1 MESITGIKKVLTIKE
16 ITDNRLYNKIKN
28 IKENIDQRFEHSKSK
43 ISFHEKLF
51 LSFIFIF
58 IFTFAGMYFLPI
70 LMSFILPKVVSFY
83 LSGFIGITAFI
94 TLIFLSYKHSN
105 SKENKNYKKLINK
118 VKLYNIQKEKDNQNK
133 KIKAT
138 SMLKFIKKLNKKEIY
153 LIEKINELEIY
164 NQNNDKIIFEIL
176 YDKIK
181 NSSIEEIEIEKSY
194 ILNYIE
200 KNKNNKYGLSIEF
213 IFKKNI
219 KEEKRVTS
227 NIINMI

>member
-1 MESITGIKKVLTIKE
+1 MLTIKE

-28 IKENIDQRFEHSKSK
+28 IKENIDQRFEYSKSK

-58 IFTFAGMYFLPI
+58 IFTFASMYFLPI

-83 LSGFIGITAFI
+83 LSCFISITAFI
-94 TLIFLSYKHSN
+94 TLLFLSYKHNN
-105 SKENKNYKKLINK
+105 SKESKNYKKLINK

-181 NSSIEEIEIEKSY
+181 NSSIEELEIEKSY